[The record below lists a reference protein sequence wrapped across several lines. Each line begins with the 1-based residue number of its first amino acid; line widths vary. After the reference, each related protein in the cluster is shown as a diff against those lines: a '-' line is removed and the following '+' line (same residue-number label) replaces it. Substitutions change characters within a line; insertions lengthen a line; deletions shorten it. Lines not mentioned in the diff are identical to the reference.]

1 MIKLASNK
9 ISGYEWK
16 GVNPIHTLGGIQ
28 EVLCLKDVCDVL
40 GYANASDAINQHC
53 KGVAKRYPLQTTGG
67 IQEVRILNEPD
78 TYRLIT
84 GSTLPEAERFESW
97 LFEDVLPSIRKT
109 GGYQIPDTAHDLPVI
124 ESSLV
129 LDFQGVPILFL
140 IALAATKS
148 SGYDDDQVLNTP
160 HVAVPRVDI
169 AVFLC
174 QIGFAP
180 MGEWLVR
187 KAGRTSTCVCSNSPT
202 NALNSVERSLAC
214 RSIPA

>member
-1 MIKLASNK
+1 MNTQLIPVVPAVIGHQTVQTVDGRALHTFLEVQTEFSKWMERRIEEYGFIDGQDFSSFLAKS
-9 ISGYEWK
+9 
-16 GVNPIHTLGGIQ
+16 
-28 EVLCLKDVCDVL
+28 
-40 GYANASDAINQHC
+40 
-53 KGVAKRYPLQTTGG
+53 TGG
-67 IQEVRILNEPD
+67 RPTKEYALAIDMAKELSMVERTAKGKEARQYFIECERIALQSASIALP
-78 TYRLIT
+78 IT
-84 GSTLPEAERFESW
+84 PA
-97 LFEDVLPSIRKT
+97 I
-109 GGYQIPDTAHDLPVI
+109 PVI

-129 LDFQGVPILFL
+129 LDYQGVPIRFL

-174 QIGFAP
+174 PIGFAP